1 MVKGCWVLMAGNET
15 IFETLESLAFI
26 RSSGINFALKRVSN
40 GRQRS
45 DSFLPL
51 YVASSLINLF
61 LI

>member
-1 MVKGCWVLMAGNET
+1 MAGNEL